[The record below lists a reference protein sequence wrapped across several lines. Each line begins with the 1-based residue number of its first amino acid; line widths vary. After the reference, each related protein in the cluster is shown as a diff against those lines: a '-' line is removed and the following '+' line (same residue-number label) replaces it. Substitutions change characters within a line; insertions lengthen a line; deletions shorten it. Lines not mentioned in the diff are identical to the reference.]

1 MGSLSP
7 HPPGPPPLCRERK
20 GSWMGW
26 ASGLERRLESRV
38 ILGGRVR
45 KEKESPRVSFF
56 PLLPPRLWHEKT
68 MAFLKLGA
76 DKAALKKKKN

>member
-1 MGSLSP
+1 M
-7 HPPGPPPLCRERK
+7 
-20 GSWMGW
+20 
-26 ASGLERRLESRV
+26 ERRLESRV

-56 PLLPPRLWHEKT
+56 PLLPPHLWHEKT

>member
-1 MGSLSP
+1 
-7 HPPGPPPLCRERK
+7 
-20 GSWMGW
+20 
-26 ASGLERRLESRV
+26 
-38 ILGGRVR
+38 VR

-76 DKAALKKKKN
+76 DKAALKKKKKLMAVINDNGLEESGDTAATYIIPSRQSPLLPGPLPPTSKAL